1 MARIYLSKE
10 DSPIADFAKTYL
22 DERNKKRQ
30 FDLTKSNAAFEQD
43 MRFGELGGR
52 IKPKRIDG
60 IYSGYEALPADS
72 AESRSINQKLEKS
85 MPGSTKITTDYGAP
99 AKPPEPAV
107 SALGQKEA
115 VGAPPIDAATTK
127 AISDMIEAEALKAGK
142 AAPPG
147 SVVSGL
153 TGLDKL
159 KSLTAA
165 PAMPTST
172 QAAPA
177 APQSMGPAPLL
188 ASPQAQAG
196 ANLKIAPTRQ
206 SVSFGDAIVSG
217 GLPERPRQEAPTA
230 DNPWLQSL
238 QLKQALAIKP
248 EEMIDPRELPF
259 EVAAE
264 LGLVTK
270 DGKVFDRPIP
280 KFVLEERLKRSGISG
295 GLDPVAAKLA
305 DEVRS
310 GKRMLGEAL
319 VSYEMLT
326 GKKPGK
332 DVVNIISGQSREAAI
347 EGRQKKG
354 LDYRDKATVRA
365 SLAQLKNDFDSQA
378 KTIRESY
385 FAANTLLSLANEPNT
400 QGFDRALQ
408 TMAAKAT
415 GEVGVITERDVS
427 TYGNMDGWSEKMQ
440 QLYSSITNR
449 GYTPENREALVRLAT
464 ALKTAQRNK
473 LIAMRKDAV
482 LSAKEELADYGVS
495 QERIEN
501 ALNIDNILKSG
512 DSTFE
517 LPPKTIG
524 TTNPD
529 PRNPSG
535 KNITNQEA
543 RRRQKA
549 EADRIRSQNRK
560 NFKPTNPE
568 LQLKAEMENMN
579 KALKQ
584 LEAAKIPA
592 DRKATIKRQIQEDF
606 YNRTKKLDPEGKGVR
621 ATRPDGSD
629 VP

>member
-1 MARIYLSKE
+1 MARIYNDRNDNPLANLAQS
-10 DSPIADFAKTYL
+10 YL

-30 FDLTKSNAAFEQD
+30 FDLLKSNSAFEQD
-43 MRFGELGGR
+43 MKFGELGGR
-52 IKPKRIDG
+52 IKPKRTDG
-60 IYSGYEALPADS
+60 VYSGYEALPPDS

-99 AKPPEPAV
+99 AKAPEPAV
-107 SALGQKEA
+107 SALGGKEI
-115 VGAPPIDAATTK
+115 GSDSPIDAATTK
-127 AISDMIEAEALKAGK
+127 AISDMMKSQALEAGK

-165 PAMPTST
+165 PAMPQAP

-177 APQSMGPAPLL
+177 APQSMGPTPLL

-196 ANLKIAPTRQ
+196 ANVRIAPTKQ
-206 SVSFGDAIVSG
+206 SVSFGDAAITG
-217 GLPERPRQEAPTA
+217 PTPERPRQEAPVA

-264 LGLVTK
+264 LGLVSK

-305 DEVRS
+305 DQVRS
-310 GKRMLGEAL
+310 GDKMLGEAL

-354 LDYRDKATVRA
+354 LDYRDKATVRG
-365 SLAQLKNDFDSQA
+365 SLAQLKNDFDTQA
-378 KTIRESY
+378 KPIRDSY

-415 GEVGVITERDVS
+415 GEVGVMTERDVS
-427 TYGNMDGWSEKMQ
+427 TYGNMSGWSEKMQ
-440 QLYSSITNR
+440 QLYYSITNK

-464 ALKTAQRNK
+464 ALKTAQKNK

-501 ALNIDNILKSG
+501 AVSIDNILESG
-512 DSTFE
+512 DKTFE

-524 TTNPD
+524 KTNPD
-529 PRNPSG
+529 PRNPSDRG
-535 KNITNQEA
+535 ITNQEA
-543 RRRQKA
+543 RKRQKA
-549 EADRIRSQNRK
+549 EADRIRSQGKK
-560 NFKPTNPE
+560 NFKPTDPE
-568 LQLKAEMENMN
+568 LQLKTEMENMN
-579 KALKQ
+579 TALKK
-584 LEAAKIPA
+584 LEASKFSVGK
-592 DRKATIKRQIQEDF
+592 KASIKRQIQADF
-606 YNRTKKLDPEGKGVR
+606 YERTKKLDPEGKGVK